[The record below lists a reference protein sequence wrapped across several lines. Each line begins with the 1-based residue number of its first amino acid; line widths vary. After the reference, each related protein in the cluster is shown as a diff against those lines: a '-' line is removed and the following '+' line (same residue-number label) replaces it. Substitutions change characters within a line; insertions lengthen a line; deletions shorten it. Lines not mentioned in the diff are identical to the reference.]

1 MMMMMMMILVKVLV
15 KKRAIKVGIF
25 PSKKIG
31 FIYFNEKLIPKFMM
45 SQNGKQMLPIYVLP
59 NISRSKGN
67 QTMTCG

>member
-1 MMMMMMMILVKVLV
+1 MMMMMMILVKILV

-45 SQNGKQMLPIYVLP
+45 SQNGK
-59 NISRSKGN
+59 
-67 QTMTCG
+67 